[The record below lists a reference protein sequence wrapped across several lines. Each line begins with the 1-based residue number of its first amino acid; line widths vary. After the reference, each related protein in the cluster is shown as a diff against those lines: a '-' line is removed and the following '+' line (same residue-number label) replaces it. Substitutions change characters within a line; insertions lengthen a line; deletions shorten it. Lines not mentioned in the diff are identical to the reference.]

1 MTQIIP
7 TNYLLD
13 DLPLQK
19 YMAGEKIGQFIS
31 KIEEEGAKK
40 LIKTASSNQD
50 LIGLFA
56 QMLACLNLKANEGS
70 IKDIISALSEKSDLQ
85 KTAIKK
91 SQDRKDEIKIA
102 SKSIRDS
109 HYQIDVSKDSIVK
122 AGRRLFMVSCYA
134 RDAYLGRYL
143 IKRNYYF
150 TENREA
156 SADDAYDEIVKKFA
170 SLKERYYEEVIGIEG
185 MSTQMRKILDGVI
198 SEIES
203 DEDTVA
209 TNIKR

>member
-7 TNYLLD
+7 TNYMLD

-19 YMAGEKIGQFIS
+19 YIASEKIGQLLS
-31 KIEEEGAKK
+31 KIDNEGDKG
-40 LIKTASSNQD
+40 LIKTASTNQD
-50 LIGLFA
+50 LIGLFT
-56 QMLACLNLKANEGS
+56 QMLACLNLKANDNS
-70 IKDIISALSEKSDLQ
+70 IKDVLTALGERDLQ
-85 KTAIKK
+85 KTATKK
-91 SQDRKDEIKIA
+91 SKERKDEIKIA
-102 SKSIRDS
+102 SKTVRDS
-109 HYQIDVSKDSIVK
+109 HYQIDISKDTIVK
-122 AGRRLFMVSCYA
+122 AGRRLHMVSCYA

-143 IKRNYYF
+143 VKRNYYF
-150 TENREA
+150 TDARENA
-156 SADDAYDEIVKKFA
+156 ADEAYDEIVKKMA

-203 DEDTVA
+203 DEDTVS